1 MSLKDYYE
9 DSYKTESSRSLNE
22 LQAEALQSTKGLLH
36 FVEESKTRF
45 LPDLSWQGL
54 KVIEMGSGLGGLSL
68 HLARLGADVT
78 LVDFSATALQQAEK
92 IYALEGLQPRLIQAD
107 VGLPGDE
114 INEKFDLILDSHLL
128 HCITSAPERSSYF
141 KLIDE
146 LLSDRGLFVAET
158 MVHRKKLFVPDGFM
172 FDQNYVL
179 WQMFG
184 EWKPVRKIPD
194 SLDLEKE
201 INEAGL
207 NISYFFYYG
216 QFSFIPHRT
225 FMDIPAE
232 VLPASVRMVL
242 QKKQITQS

>member
-1 MSLKDYYE
+1 MS
-9 DSYKTESSRSLNE
+9 E
-22 LQAEALQSTKGLLH
+22 LQSEALQSTKGLLH
-36 FVEESKTRF
+36 FVEESKNRF

-78 LVDFSATALQQAEK
+78 LVDFSETALIQAEK
-92 IYALEGLQPRLIQAD
+92 IFSLEGFQPRLIQAD
-107 VGLPGDE
+107 VGLPGEE
-114 INEKFDLILDSHLL
+114 INQKFDLILDSHLL

-141 KLIDE
+141 KLIDD
-146 LLSDRGLFVAET
+146 LLSAKGLFVAET

-184 EWKPVRKIPD
+184 DWKPVRKIPD

-207 NISYFFYYG
+207 NISYFYYYG
-216 QFSFIPHRT
+216 QFSFVPHRK

-242 QKKQITQS
+242 QKKQKTQS

>member
-9 DSYKTESSRSLNE
+9 DSYKTDSGRSLTE
-22 LQAEALQSTKGLLH
+22 LQTEALQSSKGLFH
-36 FVEESKTRF
+36 FVEESKSRF
-45 LPDLSWQGL
+45 LPDLPWSGL
-54 KVIEMGSGLGGLSL
+54 NCLEMGSGLGGLSL
-68 HLARLGADVT
+68 HFARLGANIT
-78 LVDFSATALQQAEK
+78 LVDFSPTALKQAES
-92 IYALEGLQPRLIQAD
+92 IFALEGLTPKTIEAD
-107 VGLPGDE
+107 LGLPNDS
-114 INEKFDLILDSHLL
+114 IDQKYDLILDSHLL

-141 KLIDE
+141 KLISDA
-146 LLSDRGLFVAET
+146 LTDRGIFVAET

-201 INEAGL
+201 IIEAGL
-207 NISYFFYYG
+207 NISYFYYYG
-216 QFSFIPHRT
+216 QFSFVPHRK

-242 QKKQITQS
+242 QKKHNTQS